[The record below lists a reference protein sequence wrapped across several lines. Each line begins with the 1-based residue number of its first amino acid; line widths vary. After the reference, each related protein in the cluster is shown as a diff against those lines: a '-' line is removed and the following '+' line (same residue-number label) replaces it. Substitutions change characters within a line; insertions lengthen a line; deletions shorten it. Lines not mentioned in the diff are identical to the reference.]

1 MFYKYFTIA
10 LLLISYTFCQERG
23 LEYDGIPVKTIDA
36 KGHNIYT
43 VVKREIPKE
52 CENIPINNTILW
64 TGNYAHS
71 KVPESCKS
79 TYVNTVGGHILP
91 MYIDEDITT
100 YGELE
105 VLAFIKQMQ
114 TDDSLMLIDVCREE
128 FYNYRTIPGAVN
140 MPFYHFKEREDF
152 EFEYEKDMRE
162 LGVYINARDD
172 SLDFTNAKT
181 ITIFCNGPWC
191 SLSWTMIEALLE
203 IGYPAEKINW
213 YRGGMQEWLATGMT
227 STRK

>member
-1 MFYKYFTIA
+1 MFYKYIAIA
-10 LLLISYTFCQERG
+10 LLLTSYTFCQNMG
-23 LEYDGIPVKTIDA
+23 LEYEGIRIKTIDT
-36 KGHNIYT
+36 KGHSVYT
-43 VVKREIPKE
+43 VVKRDIPKE
-52 CENIPINNTILW
+52 CKKVLSNNTMLW
-64 TGNYAHS
+64 TGNYAHA

-79 TYVNTVGGHILP
+79 TYVHTVGGHILP
-91 MYIDEDITT
+91 MYIDEDIKT

-105 VLAFIKQMQ
+105 VLAFMKKMQ
-114 TDDSLMLIDVCREE
+114 TDDSMVLIDVCREE

-140 MPFYHFKEREDF
+140 MPFYHFKERSSF
-152 EFEYEKDMRE
+152 EFEFEQNMRE

-172 SLDFTNAKT
+172 SLDFTKAKT

-191 SLSWTMIEALLE
+191 SLSVTTIEALLD